1 MPEEE
6 DLLLDKLASG
16 DRPSVY
22 AAGIV
27 AAKALK
33 ECGVAVLIS
42 DVLGRVHL
50 MPPQAVELKFRPRLT
65 DEELNL
71 LEEDAALVL
80 LARQGDEEETILA
93 YLKRRHAAEVR
104 QASLGEGA

>member
-1 MPEEE
+1 MLEEE
-6 DLLLDKLASG
+6 DLLLDRLASG
-16 DRPSVY
+16 DKPSVY

-33 ECGVAVLIS
+33 ECGVAVLVT

-50 MPPQAVELKFRPRLT
+50 MPPSAVELKMRPRLN
-65 DEELNL
+65 DEELNAL
-71 LEEDAALVL
+71 DEDAALTL
-80 LARQGDEEETILA
+80 LARQGDSEDTILA
-93 YLKRRHAAEVR
+93 YLKRRHATEMQ